1 MPVTSFQ
8 ELRRIAEAAGQL
20 RGHRVADVEIRA
32 DCRLMRIRLED
43 GQTLLVAVLLDE
55 QGKPRLDVDFLRVED
70 VAVQGQLEVRFD
82 AEERLLGH
90 G

>member
-1 MPVTSFQ
+1 MAVTSVQ

-32 DCRLMRIRLED
+32 DCRLMRIRLDE
-43 GQTLLVAVLLDE
+43 GEILLVSVLLDE

-70 VAVQGQLEVRFD
+70 VAVHGQLEVRFD

>member
-20 RGHRVADVEIRA
+20 RGHGVADVEIRA
-32 DCRLMRIRLED
+32 DCQLMRIRLED
-43 GQTLLVAVLLDE
+43 GQTLLVSVLLDE